1 MDATSVVEDRSAP
14 PLLLRALWFIFVGL
28 WLGGIVT
35 AAASALNVTIIG
47 LPLGL
52 WIINRIPTVMT
63 LRPMHRE
70 LAVDR
75 RGDGR
80 ELIRVTDRPQASFL
94 VRAIWFLLVGW
105 WLGGVCLAIA
115 WGASATFI
123 GIPIAIWLY
132 NRIPTV
138 TTLARY

>member
-1 MDATSVVEDRSAP
+1 MNATYVVEDRSTP

-35 AAASALNVTIIG
+35 AAAWALNVTIIG

-52 WIINRIPTVMT
+52 WILNRVPTVMT
-63 LRPMHRE
+63 LRSMHRE

-80 ELIRVTDRPQASFL
+80 ELIRVTDRSQASFL
-94 VRAIWFLLVGW
+94 VRASWFLLVGW
-105 WLGGVCLAIA
+105 WRSGLCAGAAYVAAITIV
-115 WGASATFI
+115 GL
-123 GIPIAIWLY
+123 PIAFWMFDRL
-132 NRIPTV
+132 PAV
-138 TTLARY
+138 TTLFRY